1 MVSISHLPYLC
12 LALRP
17 HLCVAPVLYFGNCN
31 IAPQADPPFLH
42 SLLLCPRRNS
52 LCEKCPENR
61 HWHCSKSRPNL
72 MNRRWERWKRTVSVK
87 KDVHE
92 LPVQWAL
99 TYKHTVQREIWNWSQ
114 PFVRRTPLIRTLVNQ
129 TFGGTVLHRENVS
142 SHMTANTIWKGKK
155 LYYSTKNITHS
166 KQQKFI
172 CFLRPQDSSILHRAV
187 SLSILII
194 LFHLDLNFVF
204 AVQRGLMWHLVT

>member
-1 MVSISHLPYLC
+1 MVSIAHLPYLC

-17 HLCVAPVLYFGNCN
+17 HLGVAPVLYFGNCN

-92 LPVQWAL
+92 LPVQWAHRSEGDL
-99 TYKHTVQREIWNWSQ
+99 KLAAAVCQTNTSNTDTGQPNFWWNSTSQRKRIVTYDSKYDLERKKIVLQYQKHN
-114 PFVRRTPLIRTLVNQ
+114 P
-129 TFGGTVLHRENVS
+129 
-142 SHMTANTIWKGKK
+142 
-155 LYYSTKNITHS
+155 
-166 KQQKFI
+166 
-172 CFLRPQDSSILHRAV
+172 
-187 SLSILII
+187 
-194 LFHLDLNFVF
+194 
-204 AVQRGLMWHLVT
+204 